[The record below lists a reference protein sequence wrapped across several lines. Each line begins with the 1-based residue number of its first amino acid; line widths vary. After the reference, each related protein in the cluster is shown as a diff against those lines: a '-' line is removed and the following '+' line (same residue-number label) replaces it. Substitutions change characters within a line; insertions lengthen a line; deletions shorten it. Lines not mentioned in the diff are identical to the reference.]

1 MMAQPPLLEFRNV
14 TVDHGSFRGL
24 HDLSLAIHSG
34 EHTAIVGPNGSGK
47 STLLKVVM
55 RELYPRLID
64 PPPMVRILGKE
75 KWRLFDLRAV
85 LGIITNDLAETCRKP
100 YSARETVLSGFFGSV
115 GLWPNHEVTPVM
127 EEKAAELME
136 LLEITHLS
144 ERHMTAMS
152 SGEVRRA
159 VVARALVNNPQA
171 IILDEPTNS
180 LDVHAAR
187 ELRRTLRT
195 LAQSGIT
202 IILVTHHLPDII
214 PEIERVVCLKHGRVF
229 ADGAKSE
236 ILQAKT
242 LSALF
247 ETQVEVMATSGYYHM
262 W

>member
-1 MMAQPPLLEFRNV
+1 MAHPPLLEFRNV
-14 TVDHGSFRGL
+14 TVDHGAFRGL
-24 HDLSLAIHSG
+24 HDLTLAIHSG

-47 STLLKVVM
+47 STLLKVLM
-55 RELYPRLID
+55 RDLYPRLLE
-64 PPPMVRILGKE
+64 PPPTVRILGRE

-100 YSARETVLSGFFGSV
+100 YSARETVLSGFFGSI
-115 GLWPNHEVTPVM
+115 GLWPNHEVTPAM
-127 EEKAAELME
+127 EAKAAELME
-136 LLEITHLS
+136 LLEITHLA

-171 IILDEPTNS
+171 IILDEPSNS

-187 ELRRTLRT
+187 ELRRALRT

-214 PEIERVVCLKHGRVF
+214 PEIDRVVCLKRGRLF
-229 ADGAKSE
+229 ADGPKSE
-236 ILQAKT
+236 ILNASS
-242 LSALF
+242 LSVLF
-247 ETQVEVMATSGYYHM
+247 ETQVEVMETSGYYHM

>member
-1 MMAQPPLLEFRNV
+1 MVHPPLLEFSNV
-14 TVDHGSFRGL
+14 TVDHGAFRGL

-47 STLLKVVM
+47 STLLKVLM
-55 RELYPRLID
+55 RDVYPRLLD
-64 PPPMVRILGKE
+64 PPPLVRILGKE

-85 LGIITNDLAETCRKP
+85 LGIITNDLAETCRRP
-100 YSARETVLSGFFGSV
+100 YSARETVLSGFFGSI
-115 GLWPNHEVTPVM
+115 GLWPNHQVTPDM
-127 EEKAAELME
+127 EAKAAELMA
-136 LLEITHLS
+136 LLEITHLA

-171 IILDEPTNS
+171 IILDEPSNS

-214 PEIERVVCLKHGRVF
+214 PEIARIVCLKQGRLF
-229 ADGAKSE
+229 ADGPKNE
-236 ILQAKT
+236 ILNAST
-242 LSALF
+242 LSSLF
-247 ETQVEVMATSGYYHM
+247 ETQVEVMETAGYYHM